1 MFGTILLSRN
11 IFVGLRSKWTM
22 KVLQRWCKA
31 SQIPW
36 LFNSTSSMQI
46 HASFIWA
53 WRLHLGRH
61 WKHNNH
67 QIWQIFCC
75 AFIFASVST
84 LFFHFH
90 QFRHFVELLMEV
102 RAGQLHCSCQR
113 LNPKWIELKERALR
127 NNQGNLWGFTLSSR
141 DSYSSLRS
149 KTCKYTARW
158 QHGAKNC
165 RFWSLK
171 ILWWKAKPGPLLLQ
185 NR

>member
-1 MFGTILLSRN
+1 MPTPIDHIDPNCFEATAWYRFSSKQLEGQKSAMFGTILLSRN

-84 LFFHFH
+84 LFFHVH
-90 QFRHFVELLMEV
+90 QFRHC
-102 RAGQLHCSCQR
+102 GTSHGC
-113 LNPKWIELKERALR
+113 
-127 NNQGNLWGFTLSSR
+127 
-141 DSYSSLRS
+141 
-149 KTCKYTARW
+149 ARW
-158 QHGAKNC
+158 TT
-165 RFWSLK
+165 SLQ
-171 ILWWKAKPGPLLLQ
+171 LSEAQ
-185 NR
+185 S